1 MLFHKFPLLYFQILC
16 LLKFTFIECIT
27 ENLGVGNFYSIY
39 IHNKFIYINAS
50 PDDFNIYYYD
60 YYNDI
65 KGVSLANYTEI
76 EKNKNIIKVNDDTF
90 VVSGFN
96 NNNYFCFISYK
107 LLGNELLE
115 INNGNNILASV
126 GISNIFNYN
135 FRCNPSQDCI
145 LSMIYSSDFY
155 VYKINLDSPTPIGK
169 KIEEFTDYI
178 SYKKNNITC
187 EISSDGNEFLC
198 ILNYLFVDNYYRN
211 RYLYGGFNNL
221 NFLSK
226 IFCSNDNCFLGN
238 VLRFDN
244 DNSNN
249 KYLVCYDKQKS
260 ESLIVICRNIFLK
273 NSILTEESEIEV
285 KGDKS
290 WTPKYE
296 RTLILQRY
304 ENTIFIES
312 DFTPP
317 INSIL
322 IIASLDFKIS
332 LLISPTLNKL
342 QRINSF
348 FNDDKYYFI
357 CYTSKDQR
365 LESIIY
371 IEEFISSQYKEY
383 FISSN
388 ETEIELDILNGFNDI
403 EGYKAG
409 FSLSSSID
417 IYQDNNLLSLKEN
430 NFVDIHRNSPYKLKK
445 KLENGIISNYYVIA
459 SNSEGDYYY
468 ISSLIKEI
476 KVIICYKTCLECS
489 NIYNSSSSNHYCK
502 KCQNNY
508 FPIHEEKFNNTKG
521 YNCYNS
527 NDSKVLSYYLD
538 EDKEFKSCHNSC
550 KTCDDKN
557 SCKSCKDGYYFM
569 AFENGTIMHEKKCL
583 SNPPEY
589 YYFEY
594 NSNNP
599 TNSLFKPCYKTCKSC
614 SGSGNYSNN
623 NCITCKDNFTSY
635 NFDSHQ
641 CTQNFSNCVNTNT
654 YWKLKNNNIEC
665 IKECNNSVVASGSNK
680 GQCLNDCKEYINLFS
695 VYQEDHLLPYECD
708 EKEYC
713 IPFMDCYKGSFYLSS
728 DGENC
733 LRHKK
738 CITIDIFNKSFDM
751 FYVEPE
757 EDNPIP
763 IDYES
768 KIKDMNKRLK
778 EFKMF
783 IEDKS
788 DKEVLDFFNSK
799 EMIDNYNNLLNEKK
813 TNNNYNGGLYL
824 VTSTKYINF
833 TITIY
838 PLDIE
843 DLTYNQMLLTNK
855 LVFINFTK
863 MYPTFLNYELNNSK
877 KLLLG
882 CILQR
887 HNKNTSIDD
896 LYYKLYSFNED
907 NEGLGYNLAKKINF
921 EENTKDLLNDSSKF
935 EIEYPLSN
943 YINKTSFVNKRNS
956 ENLVNNIKFIN
967 ERYPDV
973 ELYNI
978 NDPFY
983 NDICFL
989 FTSDVGTDM
998 TLNDRRNE
1006 YYIKESLCEEN
1017 CTIVKIINKDT
1028 NPRAV
1033 CNCDIKINY
1042 SIGQHGKSDNIP
1054 YYSVSNLRSFVCISE
1069 TFGFNLKKNG
1079 NFWIFIIIL
1088 IFQTYMFIIYIK
1100 HRTTIINKMLGLY
1113 DNNQENKNDMIK
1125 SSSDGSN
1132 FSIEIKKNDI
1142 ENNINQNINNNN
1154 NSNDKIESQQE
1165 DILSAPA
1172 SVSNPPRKK
1181 QIDYKKPNNNSTK
1194 TDIKVDEKDLIS
1206 GNEISII
1213 KGSVVKLNEKNPQ
1226 ENSEISFEDL
1236 KERFEPFKID
1246 TFLEQKD
1253 KMQNNNYLESPL
1265 IKERIKK
1272 MKKIKKALK
1281 PLNEKDMF
1289 KYNETCEDVLYSN
1302 KNKEKFK
1309 NKRNREITCLLGGKE
1324 LFEKNLI
1331 ENVSDNE
1338 EKPRYP
1344 KNKII
1349 SKNEEHKE
1357 EKGILSDGEIILS
1370 GNNLKNNDNLVK
1382 AKPKY
1387 PIDEGDE
1394 KNKVRIADNKNVDD
1408 LFNLEKKNPL
1418 VKSLG
1423 KKEFN
1428 NLKEE
1433 DEKNNDGRINTEVEI
1448 DASKKIKKELQN
1460 IGKEKPHPYSSVG
1473 IFGKNDKKK
1482 NNKPSNESNINKL
1495 IKPKTKSGAV
1505 PLTIKDKDK
1514 EFKNKNSMI
1523 SKESDSKRI
1532 VLRFQEEGELGGD
1545 MGAQNL
1551 QEEKIEKIQQ
1561 KRSRNL
1567 EFLKEKSFFT
1577 SITELLETNNQEIK
1591 VEENFILYFWKYFIK
1606 REIWILTIINKKEN
1620 IPYFV
1625 RYSCLGFC
1633 ISFIFLLNCFF
1644 FFESDVHKRYIDAL
1658 SGKKNSLRY
1667 YFEKEFG
1674 TTICVSLISNL
1685 FKMIVIK
1692 LVIYKLFKIGKS
1704 TKKMMRSSA
1713 EKGLTPEEV
1722 DQLNLKRQE
1731 YLKNYQKNL
1740 LIYFICLICLNIFIG
1755 YYCTCYGGVFPNSIG
1770 AFLYGLLF
1778 SLIFSFIFCGA
1789 ICLAIVSISRL
1800 GKYLDNKCINSTFI
1814 VLSTLY

>member
-1 MLFHKFPLLYFQILC
+1 MLFHKFPVLYFQILF
-16 LLKFTFIECIT
+16 LLKFTFIESIN
-27 ENLGVGNFYSIY
+27 ENINLGVGNYYSIY
-39 IHNKFIYINAS
+39 IQKKFIYIS
-50 PDDFNIYYYD
+50 GLSDDFNIYYYD
-60 YYNDI
+60 YDNE
-65 KGVSLANYTEI
+65 KTAVSLANYTEI
-76 EKNKNIIKVNDDTF
+76 EKNKNIIKVSNDTF
-90 VVSGFN
+90 VVSGFDSH
-96 NNNYFCFISYK
+96 NYFCFISYK
-107 LLGNELLE
+107 LLGNELSE
-115 INNGNNILASV
+115 INSGKKSLSFV

-135 FRCNPSQDCI
+135 FRCIPSQECI
-145 LSMIYSSDFY
+145 LSMIYSSGFY
-155 VYKINLDSPTPIGK
+155 VYKIKLDSSIPIGQ
-169 KIEEFTDYI
+169 KIDEI
-178 SYKKNNITC
+178 SGFSDNKNNIIC
-187 EISSDGNEFLC
+187 ELSSDGNEFLC
-198 ILNYLFVDNYYRN
+198 ILNYLVYSDYYRN
-211 RYLYGGFNNL
+211 RYLYGDFNNL
-221 NFLSK
+221 VFKSDV
-226 IFCSNDNCFLGN
+226 FCSNDNCFLGN

-249 KYLVCYDKQKS
+249 KYLVCYDKKKS
-260 ESLIVICRNIFLK
+260 DSLIVICRNIFLK

-285 KGDKS
+285 IDMNS
-290 WTPKYE
+290 RTPIYE
-296 RTLILQRY
+296 RALILQRY
-304 ENTIFIES
+304 ENTIFIEN
-312 DFTPP
+312 DFARP
-317 INSIL
+317 INGIL

-332 LLISPTLNKL
+332 LMLSPSLTKL
-342 QRINSF
+342 QRTYSF
-348 FNDDKYYFI
+348 FNDDKYLFI
-357 CYTSKDQR
+357 CYTSMDQR
-365 LESIIY
+365 LESNIY
-371 IEEFISSQYKEY
+371 IEEFIYSQNKEY
-383 FISSN
+383 STLSN
-388 ETEIELDILNGFNDI
+388 ETEIELDIFNGVVDF
-403 EGYKAG
+403 KVG

-417 IYQDNNLLSLKEN
+417 MYQDNNLLNLKEN
-430 NFVDIHRNSPYKLKK
+430 NFIVINRNSKYSLKK
-445 KLENGIISNYYVIA
+445 KIENGIISNYYVIA
-459 SNSEGDYYY
+459 SLQEGNYYY
-468 ISSLIKEI
+468 ISSLINEI
-476 KVIICYKTCLECS
+476 KVIICYKTCSECS
-489 NIYNSSSSNHYCK
+489 SIYNSSSTSHNCK
-502 KCQNNY
+502 KCLNNY
-508 FPIHEEKFNNTKG
+508 FPIGEEKIKHPEG

-538 EDKEFKSCHNSC
+538 NGEYKSCDYSC
-550 KTCDDKN
+550 RTCTDKN
-557 SCKSCKDGYYFM
+557 SCKSCIDGYYFM
-569 AFENGTIMHEKKCL
+569 AFENGTIMYEKKCL
-583 SNPPEY
+583 RNPPEY

-623 NCITCKDNFTSY
+623 NCILCKDNYISY
-635 NFDSHQ
+635 NFYSHQ
-641 CTQNFSNCVNTNT
+641 CTLNFSNCVNNNN
-654 YWKLKNNNIEC
+654 YWKLENNNIEC
-665 IKECNNSVVASGSNK
+665 IKECNNRIIASGSNK

-708 EKEYC
+708 DKEYC

-733 LRHKK
+733 LRHRK

-757 EDNPIP
+757 DENPIP

-768 KIKDMNKRLK
+768 KIEDMNKRFK

-783 IEDKS
+783 NEEKS

-799 EMIDNYNNLLNEKK
+799 EMIDNYNDLLLNEKK
-813 TNNNYNGGLYL
+813 NNNYNGGLYL
-824 VTSTKYINF
+824 VTSTRYINF

-843 DLTYNQMLLTNK
+843 DLTYNQMILTNK

-896 LYYKLYSFNED
+896 LYYMLYSFNED
-907 NEGLGYNLAKKINF
+907 NEGVGYNLGKKINF
-921 EENTKDLLNDSSKF
+921 DENTKDLLNDSSKF

-967 ERYPDV
+967 ERYPNV

-983 NDICFL
+983 KDICFL

-1033 CNCDIKINY
+1033 CNCDIKIDY

-1113 DNNQENKNDMIK
+1113 DNNQENKNEMIK

-1132 FSIEIKKNDI
+1132 FSYEIKKNDL
-1142 ENNINQNINNNN
+1142 ENNINQNINNN

-1172 SVSNPPRKK
+1172 NVSNPPRKK
-1181 QIDYKKPNNNSTK
+1181 QIDYKRPNNNSTK

-1206 GNEISII
+1206 GIESSII
-1213 KGSVVKLNEKNPQ
+1213 KGSVGKLNEKNPQ

-1246 TFLEQKD
+1246 TLLEQKD
-1253 KMQNNNYLESPL
+1253 KMQNNNYLQSPL

-1309 NKRNREITCLLGGKE
+1309 NKRNRKITYLLGGKE
-1324 LFEKNLI
+1324 IFKKNLI

-1357 EKGILSDGEIILS
+1357 EKGILSDEEIIFS
-1370 GNNLKNNDNLVK
+1370 GNNLKNMNKLVK

-1387 PIDEGDE
+1387 LIDEGDE

-1408 LFNLEKKNPL
+1408 LFNLEKKNSL

-1433 DEKNNDGRINTEVEI
+1433 DEKINDERINTEVDI
-1448 DASKKIKKELQN
+1448 DASKKIRKELQN
-1460 IGKEKPHPYSSVG
+1460 IGKERPHPYSSVG

-1482 NNKPSNESNINKL
+1482 NNKSSIESNINKL
-1495 IKPKTKSGAV
+1495 IKPKTKNGAV

-1514 EFKNKNSMI
+1514 ELKNKNSMI

-1532 VLRFQEEGELGGD
+1532 VLRFQEEEGFGGD

-1567 EFLKEKSFFT
+1567 EFLKEKNFFT

-1644 FFESDVHKRYIDAL
+1644 FFESDIHKRYIDAL
-1658 SGKKNSLRY
+1658 SGKKNSLKY

-1674 TTICVSLISNL
+1674 TTICVSLISDL

-1722 DQLNLKRQE
+1722 DQLNAKRQQ

-1740 LIYFICLICLNIFIG
+1740 LIYFIFLICLNIFIA

-1778 SLIFSFIFCGA
+1778 SLIFSFIFCGV

-1800 GKYLDNKCINSTFI
+1800 GKYLDNKCINSSFI